1 MGYNQAMPED
11 RNIIAE
17 WRESAPY
24 WEKHAATVRQL
35 FAPISTALIHAAR
48 ITSGQQVLDIA
59 GGTGEPALEIARLI
73 APQGRVVCT
82 DAVAEMV
89 AVAARRAEQS
99 GITNIEFKQCAAD
112 RLPFADE
119 TFDAVVSR
127 LGAMFF
133 DDTLASLREL
143 LRVLKLGGTIALA
156 VWSGQAANPFF
167 SIITDILAA
176 YIASP
181 PEEPDAPGAFRFAE
195 RGKLAGLLK
204 QAGAVNVKERVF
216 DFHIEAALAPAEFW
230 QLRSEISDSLR
241 AKVARLSRD
250 ELAQVIA
257 GVKQQVAPFFSEG
270 QLSLPAQVLIVSGRR
285 PDL

>member
-35 FAPISTALIHAAR
+35 FAPISAALIQAAR
-48 ITSGQQVLDIA
+48 ITSSQRVLDIA
-59 GGTGEPALEIARLI
+59 GGTGEPALEIARLV
-73 APQGRVVCT
+73 APRGRVVCT
-82 DAVAEMV
+82 DAVGEMV

-99 GITNIEFKQCAAD
+99 GIANIEFKQCAAD

-133 DDTLASLREL
+133 DDTLTSLREL
-143 LRVLKLGGTIALA
+143 LRVLKPGGTLALA
-156 VWSGQAANPFF
+156 VWAGQAANPFF
-167 SIITDILAA
+167 SIITDVLAA
-176 YIASP
+176 YMASP
-181 PEEPDAPGAFRFAE
+181 PEEPDAPGAFRFSE
-195 RGKLAGLLK
+195 PGKLAGLLK
-204 QAGAVNVKERVF
+204 QAGAINIKEQVV
-216 DFHIEAALAPAEFW
+216 DFHIEAVLAPAEFW

-241 AKVARLSRD
+241 AKVARLMPD
-250 ELAQVIA
+250 ELTQVT
-257 GVKQQVAPFFSEG
+257 QQVTERLQPYYDAG
-270 QLSLPAQVLIVSGRR
+270 RLLMPAQIIITRGNR
-285 PDL
+285 P